1 MLRLLAL
8 AALLVLLGG
17 CGRGDDRDTARAV
30 TDRFFAAVDAGDG
43 ALACGQLNPETRSAL
58 EEQESSA
65 CRDAV
70 TQLDLQGAPVE
81 SVEVYEREA
90 FVRLTSGEA
99 AFLDQ
104 GAEGWRISAA
114 GCTPVGDKPYDC
126 RLEN

>member
-1 MLRLLAL
+1 MLRSLALVALLLA
-8 AALLVLLGG
+8 VGG
-17 CGRGDDRDTARAV
+17 CGRGDDRDTARDV
-30 TDRFFAAVDAGDG
+30 TGRFFAAVEAGDG
-43 ALACGQLNPETRSAL
+43 ELACRQLNPETRSAL
-58 EEQESSA
+58 EEQGSSA

-90 FVRLTSGEA
+90 FVKLTSGEA

-104 GAEGWRISAA
+104 GSDGWRISAA

-126 RLEN
+126 QLES